1 MFTRYRIL
9 SHSRSRW
16 REPISDPSKPSCTLQ
31 PAATPANI
39 GNGGDVEERRS
50 GCAVTKACATH
61 LDLDAH
67 IVNQLQRDPVTFE
80 VPIHR
85 YGFTSF
91 FLRSRYLHPNV
102 WCQITKYDSGF

>member
-1 MFTRYRIL
+1 MFHEYF
-9 SHSRSRW
+9 SHSLFLFPSVFTSILPGIGNTLLLCLSVDSVR

-50 GCAVTKACATH
+50 GRAVTKACATH

-67 IVNQLQRDPVTFE
+67 IVNQLHRDP
-80 VPIHR
+80 
-85 YGFTSF
+85 
-91 FLRSRYLHPNV
+91 
-102 WCQITKYDSGF
+102 

>member
-1 MFTRYRIL
+1 MFTRFHVL
-9 SHSRSRW
+9 SLSRSHW

-67 IVNQLQRDPVTFE
+67 IVNQLQWDPVTFE

-91 FLRSRYLHPNV
+91 FL
-102 WCQITKYDSGF
+102 